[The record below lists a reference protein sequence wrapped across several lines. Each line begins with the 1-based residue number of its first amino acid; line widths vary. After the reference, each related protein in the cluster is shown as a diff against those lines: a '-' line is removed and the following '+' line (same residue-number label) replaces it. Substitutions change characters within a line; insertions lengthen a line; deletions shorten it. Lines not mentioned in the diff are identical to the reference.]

1 MKIASL
7 EKVAKEMNKVMC
19 YGLNDKGEVEDESE
33 LIDLE
38 LSDKALAKEI
48 AKRAKEDLAPN
59 DKDEFSE
66 DVWAYFAK
74 HGLLPEG
81 CEANSEEEDEEEDEP
96 KPKSKKEKSKKV
108 AKEEPE
114 EEEEPEEPEEE
125 APKAKKEKSKKEK
138 SEPKGGKEKQAKEKK
153 ATRDKGPS
161 FEQIAC
167 DIVKSTKPNNCREAL
182 MEKFTELYH
191 ARGKTDEDFIRERV
205 EIYYRIAAKRL
216 GMEYEPV
223 GKKEKTKKTA
233 PAKSKKAGPDP
244 DGMDEDEEEE
254 EAPKP
259 KKSKK

>member
-48 AKRAKEDLAPN
+48 AKRAEEDLAPN

-66 DVWAYFAK
+66 DVWNYFTK

-81 CEANSEEEDEEEDEP
+81 CEANSEEEEDEDEEEAP
-96 KPKSKKEKSKKV
+96 KPKSKKEKAKKV

-114 EEEEPEEPEEE
+114 EDEEPEEPEEE
-125 APKAKKEKSKKEK
+125 APKAKKEKSKKKEEK
-138 SEPKGGKEKQAKEKK
+138 PKATKEKK

-244 DGMDEDEEEE
+244 DGMDGDEEEEE